1 MLAGA
6 ASKTALVA
14 FSVGVK
20 LTVTAANV
28 VVGFLALL
36 IMARTIDFREI
47 RRRRQ
52 AEEAPAP
59 APPG

>member
-1 MLAGA
+1 
-6 ASKTALVA
+6 V
-14 FSVGVK
+14 
-20 LTVTAANV
+20 ANV

-36 IMARTIDFREI
+36 IMARTLDFREI

-52 AEEAPAP
+52 AEEAPAA